1 MSKKSRFRES
11 FDKQHG
17 KRTQALLK
25 SASLHL
31 CDIPWSL
38 LSQLSWKTS
47 LLLTCQILGLLVNTL
62 SANEK
67 YSVLNRDNLTI
78 PSQMQ
83 LSQKKKSFVE
93 FSAKL
98 FKSAKNS
105 KYFEK
110 KDDCHRF
117 CVSEIADSENVVR

>member
-11 FDKQHG
+11 FEKQHG

-31 CDIPWSL
+31 CDIPSSL

-78 PSQMQ
+78 LSQMQ
-83 LSQKKKSFVE
+83 LSQKKNLLLNFWLNYLNLQKILNILKKKMTVIDFV
-93 FSAKL
+93 FRKL
-98 FKSAKNS
+98 RTPKT
-105 KYFEK
+105 
-110 KDDCHRF
+110 
-117 CVSEIADSENVVR
+117 

>member
-11 FDKQHG
+11 FEKQHG

-31 CDIPWSL
+31 CDIPSSL

-78 PSQMQ
+78 LSQMQ
-83 LSQKKKSFVE
+83 LSQKKNLLLNFLLNYLNLQKILNILKKKMTVIDFV
-93 FSAKL
+93 FRKL
-98 FKSAKNS
+98 RTPKT
-105 KYFEK
+105 
-110 KDDCHRF
+110 
-117 CVSEIADSENVVR
+117 